1 MHDIALPFFDIHEQS
16 WHNTFVHGEPT
27 HRLDKLES
35 SQRGGASMFP
45 LFVVLACLA
54 VVSSDDYQ
62 THRHSS
68 HDAVCLTD
76 FCLPAGKVKSGQ
88 DQRRW
93 MPLCTAP
100 IVDFTGGKKST
111 SLWWIFLWLCLISA
125 SAYWHIPKTP
135 TFLFN
140 FKFFLLLMLIHT
152 PVFDHHWSVL
162 LSWVVCHFNVKWA
175 RCCLEI
181 ETHHLFF
188 SLFY

>member
-1 MHDIALPFFDIHEQS
+1 MHDIALPFFDIHVQS
-16 WHNTFVHGEPT
+16 WHNTFLHGEPT

-35 SQRGGASMFP
+35 SQRGGASVFP

-76 FCLPAGKVKSGQ
+76 FCLPAGKVKSEQ

-100 IVDFTGGKKST
+100 IVDFTGKKIHL
-111 SLWWIFLWLCLISA
+111 SLMDFLVVMFSICFCLLAHSRD
-125 SAYWHIPKTP
+125 SH
-135 TFLFN
+135 
-140 FKFFLLLMLIHT
+140 
-152 PVFDHHWSVL
+152 L
-162 LSWVVCHFNVKWA
+162 LSFS
-175 RCCLEI
+175 
-181 ETHHLFF
+181 FF
-188 SLFY
+188 